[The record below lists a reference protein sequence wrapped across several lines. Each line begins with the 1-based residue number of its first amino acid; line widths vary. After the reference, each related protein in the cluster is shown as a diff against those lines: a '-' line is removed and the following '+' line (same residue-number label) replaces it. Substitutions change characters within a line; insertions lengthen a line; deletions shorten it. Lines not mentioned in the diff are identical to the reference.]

1 MPSIAIF
8 VHAGDAEP
16 TVFSTACTKQEQRQL
31 HAWLLEHPD
40 LERLVQLAWAL
51 AALTPETS

>member
-1 MPSIAIF
+1 
-8 VHAGDAEP
+8 
-16 TVFSTACTKQEQRQL
+16 VFSTACTKQEQRQL